1 MKDLPDTEASDIREQ
16 PADTEQAADKQVAD
30 KEVADKEVADK
41 EVADIR
47 AAGRPAADKQAA
59 VQGRERDPE
68 QEQVLEQAGAEPPEP
83 AVT

>member
-1 MKDLPDTEASDIREQ
+1 MKDLPDTAASDIREQ

-30 KEVADKEVADK
+30 KQ
-41 EVADIR
+41 VADIR

-59 VQGRERDPE
+59 VQVRERDPE
-68 QEQVLEQAGAEPPEP
+68 QAPVLEQAGAEPPEP

>member
-16 PADTEQAADKQVAD
+16 PADTEQAADKQ
-30 KEVADKEVADK
+30 VADKEVADK